1 MTENSKRF
9 NIILNSDEL
18 QGLVNL
24 IDAGVKH
31 TGIAMV
37 KNAAYLIGKLEQAEE
52 IKPELKEVKKPSA
65 KPRSNS

>member
-1 MTENSKRF
+1 MKQLQLTDE
-9 NIILNSDEL
+9 EL
-18 QGLVNL
+18 QALVNL

-52 IKPELKEVKKPSA
+52 IKPELKEVKSKASA